1 MGEPYEY
8 EKKLEGEGF
17 ACGNWETKFVAEIG
31 FLVFLLILGFC
42 LNVWNNPFFLL
53 SFDIQIL
60 FPGAFSL
67 DLAAIEGRV
76 GADRL
81 SEVNFVMFNNLE
93 VIPDLY
99 LF

>member
-1 MGEPYEY
+1 M
-8 EKKLEGEGF
+8 
-17 ACGNWETKFVAEIG
+17 CETT
-31 FLVFLLILGFC
+31 L
-42 LNVWNNPFFLL
+42 LL

-81 SEVNFVMFNNLE
+81 SEVNL
-93 VIPDLY
+93 VIIVQQP
-99 LF
+99 

>member
-1 MGEPYEY
+1 MW
-8 EKKLEGEGF
+8 KLRDKI
-17 ACGNWETKFVAEIG
+17 CSRDWVSCVPLDLG
-31 FLVFLLILGFC
+31 FLPQCVKQ
-42 LNVWNNPFFLL
+42 PFF

-81 SEVNFVMFNNLE
+81 SEVNFVLFNNLK
-93 VIPDLY
+93 VIFYIFVNSLY
-99 LF
+99 W

>member
-17 ACGNWETKFVAEIG
+17 ACENWETTFLAEIG
-31 FLVFLLILGFC
+31 LSCAPLDFGFLSQSVKQ
-42 LNVWNNPFFLL
+42 PFFLF

-81 SEVNFVMFNNLE
+81 SEVNL
-93 VIPDLY
+93 VIIVQQP
-99 LF
+99 